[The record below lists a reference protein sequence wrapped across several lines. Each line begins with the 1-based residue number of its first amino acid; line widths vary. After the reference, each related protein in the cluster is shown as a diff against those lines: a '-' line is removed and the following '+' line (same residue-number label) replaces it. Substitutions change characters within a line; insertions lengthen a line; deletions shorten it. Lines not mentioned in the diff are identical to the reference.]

1 MSASKISDYTIG
13 GSNWTELLTTI
24 EKQRKGYNGISLTN
38 YDNNSLP
45 AIAAGSYFEISG
57 ALYGFTT
64 EAAITGSPSSDN
76 INYIYIN
83 GTTFVPVW
91 TTTAPTWSD
100 AKYGWYD
107 AGETHRYVAGCY
119 YDGTNYLGKWLY
131 CNRQYFPTRYCSPSM
146 IGWMND
152 TQYGGFSDGY
162 AFFLSGA
169 DVNKAIYI
177 PVSLPHGCTITQLK
191 AWMITQGGQGI
202 TLWLKRSHRDA
213 NTDILASCYTNS
225 TSSVEVTDDTI
236 DYPSVDN
243 TTYSYLLHFQPNST
257 LTDTARLHGV
267 EITYIQY

>member
-1 MSASKISDYTIG
+1 MAAIKISDYTIG

-24 EKQRKGYNGISLTN
+24 EKQRKGFIGISLTN
-38 YDNNSLP
+38 YNNNSLP
-45 AIAAGSYFEISG
+45 AIAEGSYFEISG
-57 ALYGFTT
+57 ALYGF
-64 EAAITGSPSSDN
+64 ESEEAITGSPSSDN

-131 CNRQYFPTRYCSPSM
+131 YNHQNFPTRYCSPPLL
-146 IGWMND
+146 GWTND
-152 TQYGGFSDGY
+152 REYGGFVEGY

-169 DVNKAIYI
+169 GVTKDIYI
-177 PVSLPHGCTITQLK
+177 PVFLPHGCTITRLK
-191 AWMITQGGQGI
+191 TWMLTQGGQGI
-202 TLWLKRSHRDA
+202 TVWLKRSHRDA
-213 NTDILASCYTNS
+213 NTDTLATCYTTS
-225 TSSVEVTDDTI
+225 TTLAEVTDDTI
-236 DYPSVDN
+236 NYPSVDN
-243 TTYSYLLHFQPNST
+243 TAYYYLLHFQPNDT
-257 LTDTARLHGV
+257 LTDAARLYGV